1 MVRRVSLVRP
11 VAIVGEPQSREV
23 WLGEEVRFGVVAEGS
38 EPMSYRWYKDGVAL
52 GEGLRVEGVE
62 GPELRLRLAQAE
74 DAGSYVVRVWNR
86 AGERSSQAA
95 TLAVREPEPTRA
107 VWMCRTDGLVSGCPA
122 IGWDGTLFVT
132 YRVNGQDK
140 GGVHAI
146 DGATGA
152 RKWTFEAGGQ
162 VSEAAAVG
170 LDGTVYF
177 GSNQGVLYALDGPTG
192 EVKWQ
197 SAGEG
202 SVLSAPAVAA
212 NGMVLVN
219 FGGVAVFALE
229 GSTGAKAWEF
239 PVEAFGESAPV
250 ISSDGSVYVASGQSG
265 LHALD
270 GMNGVERWQVE
281 VSPTAGASSPP
292 ALGPDGAVYVGTV
305 SNGLVA
311 VDGISGAVR
320 WVAELRPHLRAP
332 VVGWGGTLYV
342 GSADLSEPALYA
354 LDTATG
360 EERWRR
366 VCAAPGPGSPVLA
379 EDGSLYV
386 VSGQRLLALDA
397 VSGAKKAEFATA
409 EGEGFSTYP
418 ALGDRGLVYLGAGNA
433 VYAFEELGW
442 VAGHGGLAYA
452 PWPAYRGDAHQS
464 GRYSC
469 RAEQAAVR
477 APAERR
483 VWHEGVAG
491 TVEVRLRP
499 DASLAL
505 QWYHDGVAVP
515 GATNPVL
522 TIATVTRAEGGG
534 TSWWQAMS
542 SARCARGRL

>member
-1 MVRRVSLVRP
+1 M
-11 VAIVGEPQSREV
+11 
-23 WLGEEVRFGVVAEGS
+23 
-38 EPMSYRWYKDGVAL
+38 
-52 GEGLRVEGVE
+52 
-62 GPELRLRLAQAE
+62 
-74 DAGSYVVRVWNR
+74 
-86 AGERSSQAA
+86 
-95 TLAVREPEPTRA
+95 
-107 VWMCRTDGLVSGCPA
+107 
-122 IGWDGTLFVT
+122 
-132 YRVNGQDK
+132 
-140 GGVHAI
+140 
-146 DGATGA
+146 
-152 RKWTFEAGGQ
+152 
-162 VSEAAAVG
+162 
-170 LDGTVYF
+170 
-177 GSNQGVLYALDGPTG
+177 
-192 EVKWQ
+192 
-197 SAGEG
+197 
-202 SVLSAPAVAA
+202 
-212 NGMVLVN
+212 
-219 FGGVAVFALE
+219 
-229 GSTGAKAWEF
+229 
-239 PVEAFGESAPV
+239 
-250 ISSDGSVYVASGQSG
+250 
-265 LHALD
+265 
-270 GMNGVERWQVE
+270 
-281 VSPTAGASSPP
+281 
-292 ALGPDGAVYVGTV
+292 

-320 WVAELRPHLRAP
+320 WVAELRPHLRSP

-442 VAGHGGLAYA
+442 GAGHGGLAYA
-452 PWPAYRGDAHQS
+452 PWPAYRGDAQQS

-522 TIATVTRAEGGG
+522 TIATVTQADAGWYELVASNVLCQVRAGTFVTTDSTLEPLRFPAWRWEGDGGSVTVELAPVIVGPWTEAGRSAGGENGGVYVETDLRRPAGFYRLRAAEGGG
-534 TSWWQAMS
+534 PTRFTASGMIPGWWYQSGVGSRHRIEYVWSGSGWTNWVALPELTLPAS
-542 SARCARGRL
+542 PHLFLDTDAFDHPDAVYRTTPVP